1 MTRRKFEITGHL
13 NEWDFRY
20 LVDLELPPG
29 GFRNKSLEFDAF
41 HRERSIPIRRGRG
54 RHEAEQFHVRFCF
67 PDAATADA
75 FQERFGGTRLTYSP
89 SKPGRP
95 SGPRV
100 RYQRSYPP
108 RIVGGKV
115 TTPADLRRLHKHIST
130 LRRSRSSPTRCA
142 RSWKAN
148 GRSWHTSFRR
158 SPNLTLRPS
167 ASVRRQEGGR
177 PRGSGLNSRSP
188 FCTTTNVSQ
197 RRRRAVGPLPRQR
210 SWAAWGA

>member
-13 NEWDFRY
+13 NERDFPHV
-20 LVDLELPPG
+20 VDLELPPG

-115 TTPADLRRLHKHIST
+115 MTPADLRT
-130 LRRSRSSPTRCA
+130 
-142 RSWKAN
+142 
-148 GRSWHTSFRR
+148 
-158 SPNLTLRPS
+158 
-167 ASVRRQEGGR
+167 
-177 PRGSGLNSRSP
+177 
-188 FCTTTNVSQ
+188 
-197 RRRRAVGPLPRQR
+197 
-210 SWAAWGA
+210 

>member
-13 NEWDFRY
+13 NERDFPHV
-20 LVDLELPPG
+20 VDLELPPG

-115 TTPADLRRLHKHIST
+115 MTPADLRRLHKYMLEIEGIDHISDEMRA
-130 LRRSRSSPTRCA
+130 LS
-142 RSWKAN
+142 KAS
-148 GRSWHTSFRR
+148 GLSWHTSCRR
-158 SPNLTLRPS
+158 TGREAELIPRPVGASPENREAKESPGVSPGAFKERP
-167 ASVRRQEGGR
+167 
-177 PRGSGLNSRSP
+177 
-188 FCTTTNVSQ
+188 
-197 RRRRAVGPLPRQR
+197 
-210 SWAAWGA
+210 